1 MEQIEKIR
9 NGVKSYFHANGPSYI
24 PNFVH
29 LSKEDKEHIIDIGT
43 SIICTRHRIGF
54 PGGSFVQA
62 IVNNDLRGTYGRAD
76 NVNLNAIRFYVMLI
90 CNFSLNN
97 I

>member
-9 NGVKSYFHANGPSYI
+9 NGVKSYFRDNGPRYI
-24 PNFVH
+24 TGFVN
-29 LSKEDKEHIIDIGT
+29 LSEEDKKHIINIGT
-43 SIICTRHRIGF
+43 SIICTRYEIGF

-62 IVNNDLRGTYGRAD
+62 IVNNELTETFARAD
-76 NVNLNAIRFYVMLI
+76 DVNLKAIRFYVMLKH
-90 CNFSLNN
+90 NFSLNK